1 MNPEEDG
8 PKRTLTARLV
18 KVLVHHRHE
27 RGMSLEPHA
36 SRCVRAGDVHELVTT
51 DDVETASGSRIDRVA
66 FVGFA
71 EFDRGGV
78 IDRGDRLRI
87 GDRFVGTVLGF
98 DACHFPNHYNILIH
112 AETPLS
118 GSDLDLRPETE
129 LSFSQHPEVQEAATA
144 AASGAGLSSHRR
156 GF

>member
-8 PKRTLTARLV
+8 PKRTLTARVV

-51 DDVETASGSRIDRVA
+51 DHVETESGARIDRVA
-66 FVGFA
+66 FLGFA

-87 GDRFVGTVLGF
+87 GDHFVGTVLGF

-118 GSDLDLRPETE
+118 GRDLELQPETE
-129 LSFSQHPEVQEAATA
+129 LSFAQHPES
-144 AASGAGLSSHRR
+144 AASGVGLSSHRR
-156 GF
+156 GSEAVLL

>member
-1 MNPEEDG
+1 VNPEEDG

-51 DDVETASGSRIDRVA
+51 DHVETASGSPIDRVA

-98 DACHFPNHYNILIH
+98 DACHFPNHYNILI
-112 AETPLS
+112 AAPAPVSGGDLSLTPELPVTF
-118 GSDLDLRPETE
+118 RPGT
-129 LSFSQHPEVQEAATA
+129 
-144 AASGAGLSSHRR
+144 
-156 GF
+156 